1 MVILSLQSK
10 QKPRGNR
17 SSKRDLLCAGVT
29 RPLSEFSFVDE
40 YQARK
45 RQKTLD
51 TLRQTTEKK
60 IALENGFVQAL
71 DVQRAWYGTETLY
84 GQYNPPPLQPVARAS
99 TPTPEE
105 EAGSFCYTQ
114 MLSSME
120 IPTFEDTL
128 KPLSSAYSQLK

>member
-1 MVILSLQSK
+1 M
-10 QKPRGNR
+10 
-17 SSKRDLLCAGVT
+17 T
-29 RPLSEFSFVDE
+29 RPLPDFGYVDE
-40 YQARK
+40 FQARK

-60 IALENGFVQAL
+60 MALESGFAQAHL
-71 DVQRAWYGTETLY
+71 DAQRAWYAAESVY
-84 GQYNPPPLQPVARAS
+84 GQYTPPPLQPVARAS

-105 EAGSFCYTQ
+105 EPGALCFTQ

-128 KPLSSAYSQLK
+128 KPLSSAYS

>member
-1 MVILSLQSK
+1 MS
-10 QKPRGNR
+10 
-17 SSKRDLLCAGVT
+17 D
-29 RPLSEFSFVDE
+29 FSFVDE

-60 IALENGFVQAL
+60 LALENSFAQAHL
-71 DVQRAWYGTETLY
+71 DAQRAWYGTENLY

-99 TPTPEE
+99 TPTLEE
-105 EAGSFCYTQ
+105 EPGSFRYTQ
-114 MLSSME
+114 MLSTME

-128 KPLSSAYSQLK
+128 KPLTSGFL

>member
-1 MVILSLQSK
+1 M
-10 QKPRGNR
+10 
-17 SSKRDLLCAGVT
+17 T
-29 RPLSEFSFVDE
+29 RPLSEFGYVDE
-40 YQARK
+40 FQARK

-60 IALENGFVQAL
+60 MALENSFPQVPL
-71 DVQRAWYGTETLY
+71 DAQRAWYATESLY

-105 EAGSFCYTQ
+105 EPGTFRFTQ

-128 KPLSSAYSQLK
+128 KPLSSAYS

>member
-1 MVILSLQSK
+1 M
-10 QKPRGNR
+10 
-17 SSKRDLLCAGVT
+17 T
-29 RPLSEFSFVDE
+29 RPLSEFTYINE

-60 IALENGFVQAL
+60 LSLENGFSPY
-71 DVQRAWYGTETLY
+71 DVQRAWYGTEALCVPFS
-84 GQYNPPPLQPVARAS
+84 PPPVQPVARAS

-105 EAGSFCYTQ
+105 EQGSFRYTQ
-114 MLSSME
+114 MLSTME

-128 KPLSSAYSQLK
+128 KPLSSAYST

>member
-1 MVILSLQSK
+1 M
-10 QKPRGNR
+10 
-17 SSKRDLLCAGVT
+17 T
-29 RPLSEFSFVDE
+29 RPLSEFGYIDE

-60 IALENGFVQAL
+60 LALENGFTQAHL
-71 DVQRAWYGTETLY
+71 DAQRAWYGPESLY
-84 GQYNPPPLQPVARAS
+84 SQYNPPPLEPVARAS

-105 EAGSFCYTQ
+105 EPAPFCYTQ

-128 KPLSSAYSQLK
+128 KPLSSAYS